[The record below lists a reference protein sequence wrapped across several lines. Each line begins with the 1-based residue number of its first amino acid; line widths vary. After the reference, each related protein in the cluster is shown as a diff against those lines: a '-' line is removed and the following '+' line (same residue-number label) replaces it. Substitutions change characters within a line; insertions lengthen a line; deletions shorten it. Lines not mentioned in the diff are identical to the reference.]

1 MKHLTTDVGCVGFLT
16 DCGSYDRLMEEVSA
30 RPILSRIHG
39 ARIPTAGMA
48 QVMTSSFTV
57 LACNECFYDMYIGL
71 QSSHLRTLLVSLT
84 GISKFCTHSPRTSHV
99 SSTTN
104 MGPPRVNRPGEA
116 QLCRTSFLSLI
127 ECQYHTAP
135 IAVSEDTMAGNAC
148 YSTPNYRTRPRDCRP
163 VLENRPS

>member
-84 GISKFCTHSPRTSHV
+84 GISKFCTRSP
-99 SSTTN
+99 
-104 MGPPRVNRPGEA
+104 
-116 QLCRTSFLSLI
+116 
-127 ECQYHTAP
+127 
-135 IAVSEDTMAGNAC
+135 
-148 YSTPNYRTRPRDCRP
+148 
-163 VLENRPS
+163 